1 MAVPK
6 GRIFTDAD
14 REELDAL
21 DDGTSMYARRV
32 EHLIDEIIA
41 KGIAEGRFTEEEAA
55 EDLEAALRLSYAL
68 NNMDSYEKYVRAVK
82 VLRRAEKNAAG
93 SGAYWYRL
101 GSALNYL
108 GKIEEAKEA
117 ADRAVAE
124 EPDYPWGWLLL
135 GRLCA
140 HLGLRSEAQ
149 EAQKRGL
156 ALVPDDPEF
165 LMLGE
170 DIERGADLARMECH
184 LIDPEAEKALRE
196 DALPSNDLLEKIR
209 SCHCILTD
217 PEGLAA
223 AKRALPL
230 KDWKPADPPDEPFCR
245 GVFAFGKG
253 EVEIVFRMN
262 EAGFSHMPAWWL
274 AGLAELLPS
283 ALESLENPRL
293 VEVQQNRIVAGY
305 AAGEAPDEKIVRY
318 YREFSIERYSPPR
331 RNIFIAS

>member
-1 MAVPK
+1 MAVPR

-32 EHLIDEIIA
+32 EHLIDEKIA

-55 EDLEAALRLSYAL
+55 EDLEAALRLSYAF
-68 NNMDSYEKYVRAVK
+68 NNMESYVKYVRAVK

-170 DIERGADLARMECH
+170 DIERGADLARMEYH

-196 DALPSNDLLEKIR
+196 DALPSNDLLEKIGPATASSR
-209 SCHCILTD
+209 IRR
-217 PEGLAA
+217 GLLRR
-223 AKRALPL
+223 K
-230 KDWKPADPPDEPFCR
+230 
-245 GVFAFGKG
+245 
-253 EVEIVFRMN
+253 
-262 EAGFSHMPAWWL
+262 
-274 AGLAELLPS
+274 
-283 ALESLENPRL
+283 
-293 VEVQQNRIVAGY
+293 
-305 AAGEAPDEKIVRY
+305 
-318 YREFSIERYSPPR
+318 ERFP
-331 RNIFIAS
+331 

>member
-1 MAVPK
+1 MQRA
-6 GRIFTDAD
+6 R
-14 REELDAL
+14 AL
-21 DDGTSMYARRV
+21 
-32 EHLIDEIIA
+32 I
-41 KGIAEGRFTEEEAA
+41 GI
-55 EDLEAALRLSYAL
+55 
-68 NNMDSYEKYVRAVK
+68 
-82 VLRRAEKNAAG
+82 
-93 SGAYWYRL
+93 

-245 GVFAFGKG
+245 GPRGTSP
-253 EVEIVFRMN
+253 
-262 EAGFSHMPAWWL
+262 FSARK
-274 AGLAELLPS
+274 S
-283 ALESLENPRL
+283 
-293 VEVQQNRIVAGY
+293 
-305 AAGEAPDEKIVRY
+305 
-318 YREFSIERYSPPR
+318 
-331 RNIFIAS
+331 

>member
-32 EHLIDEIIA
+32 EHLIDEKIA

-68 NNMDSYEKYVRAVK
+68 NNMESYVKYVRAVK
-82 VLRRAEKNAAG
+82 VLRRAEKHAAG

-101 GSALNYL
+101 GSALIHL

-124 EPDYPWGWLLL
+124 GPSYPWGWLLL

-140 HLGLRSEAQ
+140 HLGLWSEAQ

-170 DIERGADLARMECH
+170 ISSEAPISPGWNTTSSTRKPKSHCARMRS
-184 LIDPEAEKALRE
+184 LRTIFSKKYGPATASSRIRRGLLRRKE
-196 DALPSNDLLEKIR
+196 RLP
-209 SCHCILTD
+209 
-217 PEGLAA
+217 
-223 AKRALPL
+223 
-230 KDWKPADPPDEPFCR
+230 
-245 GVFAFGKG
+245 
-253 EVEIVFRMN
+253 
-262 EAGFSHMPAWWL
+262 
-274 AGLAELLPS
+274 
-283 ALESLENPRL
+283 
-293 VEVQQNRIVAGY
+293 
-305 AAGEAPDEKIVRY
+305 
-318 YREFSIERYSPPR
+318 
-331 RNIFIAS
+331 

>member
-196 DALPSNDLLEKIR
+196 DALPSNDLLEKYGPATASSRIR
-209 SCHCILTD
+209 R
-217 PEGLAA
+217 GLLRR
-223 AKRALPL
+223 K
-230 KDWKPADPPDEPFCR
+230 
-245 GVFAFGKG
+245 
-253 EVEIVFRMN
+253 
-262 EAGFSHMPAWWL
+262 
-274 AGLAELLPS
+274 
-283 ALESLENPRL
+283 
-293 VEVQQNRIVAGY
+293 
-305 AAGEAPDEKIVRY
+305 
-318 YREFSIERYSPPR
+318 ERFP
-331 RNIFIAS
+331 